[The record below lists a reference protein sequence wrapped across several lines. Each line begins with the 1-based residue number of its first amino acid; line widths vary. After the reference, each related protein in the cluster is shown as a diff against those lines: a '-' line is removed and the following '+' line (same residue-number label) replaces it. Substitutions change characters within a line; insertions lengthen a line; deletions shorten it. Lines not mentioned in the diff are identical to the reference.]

1 MENHETFKIPDSVL
15 LKESRK
21 EVGQLKSEIDHLNH
35 VIVDKDSIIKKLEGK
50 ITDRDNRLL
59 TSEEKKEIRKGILYE
74 SMKTQIKS
82 LNAKVNKL
90 KSEKEDLQRKLIDK
104 VFN

>member
-1 MENHETFKIPDSVL
+1 MKTHDTFKIPDSVL

-21 EVGQLKSEIDHLNH
+21 EVGQLKSKIDYLNQ
-35 VIVDKDSIIKKLEGK
+35 VIVEKDEIIKKLEGK

-59 TSEEKKEIRKGILYE
+59 TSEEKKAIRQGIMYE
-74 SMKTQIKS
+74 NMKTQIKS
-82 LNAKVNKL
+82 LNEKVRKL
-90 KSEKEDLQRKLIDK
+90 NREKEDLQIKIINN